1 MALIIGDNFS
11 YQGAKY
17 LDSRKEFSSI
27 EEMKNYPSTSLPKVF
42 YAFVGTT
49 EYRYSIDN
57 EVDETLGRWRV
68 WEPDK
73 TGGSS
78 GGGGTTVVEAKD
90 EVQDG
95 GTEPTE
101 DNIKIWIDK
110 NEDSSIQPTIES
122 AILSEFTALV
132 KSMNA
137 KITALQQKVDY
148 LEYVINNG
156 GIVVPPVDPDDPDE
170 PEGPVESGTIMT
182 LEDGT
187 QLTLEDGTLITF
199 EGNTTT
205 DGNIYVTLEDG
216 TKLTFE
222 DGSLLTFEGSNPD
235 TGETSDMVLT
245 FEDKSQMTFE
255 DGNLMKFED

>member
-101 DNIKIWIDK
+101 NNIKIWIDK
-110 NEDSSIQPTIES
+110 NEDSNIQPTIES

-137 KITALQQKVDY
+137 KIAALQEKVDH

-156 GIVVPPVDPDDPDE
+156 GIVVPPVDPDKPPVDPDK
-170 PEGPVESGTIMT
+170 PIESGTIMT

-199 EGNTTT
+199 EGNTIT
-205 DGNIYVTLEDG
+205 DGNIYVTFEDG
-216 TKLTFE
+216 SILTFE
-222 DGSLLTFEGSNPD
+222 DGST
-235 TGETSDMVLT
+235 
-245 FEDKSQMTFE
+245 MTFE
-255 DGNLMKFED
+255 SSNTLLQLLDSDGNILIDSEGYYLKVRQ

>member
-78 GGGGTTVVEAKD
+78 VGGGTTVVEAKD

-110 NEDSSIQPTIES
+110 NEDSNIQPTIES

-156 GIVVPPVDPDDPDE
+156 GIVVPPVDPE
-170 PEGPVESGTIMT
+170 EPVESGTIM
-182 LEDGT
+182 
-187 QLTLEDGTLITF
+187 I
-199 EGNTTT
+199 
-205 DGNIYVTLEDG
+205 LEDG

-222 DGSLLTFEGSNPD
+222 DGSLLTFEGSNSS

>member
-101 DNIKIWIDK
+101 DNIKIWI
-110 NEDSSIQPTIES
+110 ER
-122 AILSEFTALV
+122 
-132 KSMNA
+132 
-137 KITALQQKVDY
+137 
-148 LEYVINNG
+148 
-156 GIVVPPVDPDDPDE
+156 
-170 PEGPVESGTIMT
+170 
-182 LEDGT
+182 
-187 QLTLEDGTLITF
+187 
-199 EGNTTT
+199 
-205 DGNIYVTLEDG
+205 
-216 TKLTFE
+216 
-222 DGSLLTFEGSNPD
+222 
-235 TGETSDMVLT
+235 
-245 FEDKSQMTFE
+245 
-255 DGNLMKFED
+255 KFIC

>member
-68 WEPDK
+68 WDSN
-73 TGGSS
+73 GI
-78 GGGGTTVVEAKD
+78 
-90 EVQDG
+90 QDG

-110 NEDSSIQPTIES
+110 NEDNSIKPTIES

-137 KITALQQKVDY
+137 KIAALQEKVDH

-156 GIVVPPVDPDDPDE
+156 GIVVPPVDPDKPPVDPDK
-170 PEGPVESGTIMT
+170 PIESGTIMT

-199 EGNTTT
+199 EGNTIT
-205 DGNIYVTLEDG
+205 DGNIYVTFEDG
-216 TKLTFE
+216 SILTFE
-222 DGSLLTFEGSNPD
+222 DGST
-235 TGETSDMVLT
+235 
-245 FEDKSQMTFE
+245 MTFE
-255 DGNLMKFED
+255 SSNTLLQLLDSDGNILIDSEGYYLKVRQ

>member
-78 GGGGTTVVEAKD
+78 GGGTTVVEAKD

-137 KITALQQKVDY
+137 KIKALQEKVDY

-156 GIVVPPVDPDDPDE
+156 GIIVPPVDPEE
-170 PEGPVESGTIMT
+170 PEGPVESGNIYVTF
-182 LEDGT
+182 EDGT
-187 QLTLEDGTLITF
+187 Q
-199 EGNTTT
+199 
-205 DGNIYVTLEDG
+205 
-216 TKLTFE
+216 LTFE
-222 DGSLLTFEGSNPD
+222 DGSLLTFEGSNSNQ
-235 TGETSDMVLT
+235 ETSNMILT

>member
-101 DNIKIWIDK
+101 NNIKIWIDK
-110 NEDSSIQPTIES
+110 NEDSSIRPTIES
-122 AILSEFTALV
+122 AILNEFTALV
-132 KSMNA
+132 KSMND
-137 KITALQQKVDY
+137 KIKALQEKVDY

-156 GIVVPPVDPDDPDE
+156 GIVVPPVK
-170 PEGPVESGTIMT
+170 PEEPVESGTIMT

-222 DGSLLTFEGSNPD
+222 DGSLLTFEGSTGSNPG
-235 TGETSDMVLT
+235 TGETSDMILT

-255 DGNLMKFED
+255 DRNLMKFEN

>member
-137 KITALQQKVDY
+137 KIKALQEKVDY

-156 GIVVPPVDPDDPDE
+156 GIIVPPVDPEE
-170 PEGPVESGTIMT
+170 PEGPVESGNIYVTF
-182 LEDGT
+182 EDGT
-187 QLTLEDGTLITF
+187 QLTFEDGTLITF
-199 EGNTTT
+199 EG
-205 DGNIYVTLEDG
+205 
-216 TKLTFE
+216 
-222 DGSLLTFEGSNPD
+222 SNSNQ
-235 TGETSDMVLT
+235 ETSNMILT

>member
-101 DNIKIWIDK
+101 NNIKIWIDK
-110 NEDSSIQPTIES
+110 NEDSNIQPTIES

-137 KITALQQKVDY
+137 KIKALQEKVDY

-156 GIVVPPVDPDDPDE
+156 GIVVPPVE
-170 PEGPVESGTIMT
+170 PAPPVESGTIMT

-199 EGNTTT
+199 EGNTIT
-205 DGNIYVTLEDG
+205 DSNIYVTLEDG
-216 TKLTFE
+216 TQLTFE
-222 DGSLLTFEGSNPD
+222 DGSLLTFEGSTGSNPG
-235 TGETSDMVLT
+235 TGETSDMILT

-255 DGNLMKFED
+255 DRNLMRFEN

>member
-78 GGGGTTVVEAKD
+78 GEGGTTVVEAKD

-156 GIVVPPVDPDDPDE
+156 GIVVPPVDPEE
-170 PEGPVESGTIMT
+170 PEEPVESGTIMT

-199 EGNTTT
+199 EGNNVV

-216 TKLTFE
+216 TQLTFE
-222 DGSLLTFEGSNPD
+222 DGSLLTFEGSTGSGSETD
-235 TGETSDMVLT
+235 TSMVLT

>member
-68 WEPDK
+68 WE
-73 TGGSS
+73 
-78 GGGGTTVVEAKD
+78 AKG
-90 EVQDG
+90 EIQDG

-110 NEDSSIQPTIES
+110 NEDNSIKPTIES

-137 KITALQQKVDY
+137 KITALQEKVDH

-156 GIVVPPVDPDDPDE
+156 GIVVPPVDPDKPPVKPDE
-170 PEGPVESGTIMT
+170 PIESGTIMT

-199 EGNTTT
+199 EGNTIA
-205 DGNIYVTLEDG
+205 DGNIYVTFEDG
-216 TKLTFE
+216 SILTFE
-222 DGSLLTFEGSNPD
+222 DGST
-235 TGETSDMVLT
+235 
-245 FEDKSQMTFE
+245 MTFE
-255 DGNLMKFED
+255 SPNTLLQLLDSDGNILIDSEGYYLKVRQ

>member
-110 NEDSSIQPTIES
+110 NEDSIIQPTIES
-122 AILSEFTALV
+122 SILSEFTALV

-137 KITALQQKVDY
+137 KIKALQEKVDY

-156 GIVVPPVDPDDPDE
+156 GIIVPPVDPEE
-170 PEGPVESGTIMT
+170 PEGPVESGNIYVTF
-182 LEDGT
+182 EDGT
-187 QLTLEDGTLITF
+187 Q
-199 EGNTTT
+199 
-205 DGNIYVTLEDG
+205 
-216 TKLTFE
+216 LTFE
-222 DGSLLTFEGSNPD
+222 DGSLLTFEGSNSNQ
-235 TGETSDMVLT
+235 ETSNMILT